1 MTAPSSIITAS
12 TNWQGVVSAS
22 DQKYLGTELESGGVL
37 YFPSLAFELQDSEID
52 LLDPRFANPKRR
64 NISLSADGG
73 ELKGV
78 FGGQTVHAQVR
89 ALIARYQKFTRQ
101 LIDGLIPHYA
111 VRLRAAPTS
120 LRLHGVEQRKKSWR
134 ADDSRLHV
142 DAFPS
147 RPNRGERI
155 LRVFANISMRNEP
168 RIWRIGEPF
177 EDAARRFVPGIPR
190 QRPGSATLLRTFG
203 ITKSHRTEF
212 DHLMLHLHDA
222 MKADAQYQATCPQ
235 QTAAF
240 SPGSTWVC
248 FSDQTSH
255 AVVSGQFMLEQTFFL
270 PPSAMLDPKRSPLS
284 ILQRLTGRPLI

>member
-1 MTAPSSIITAS
+1 MTMPSSIITAS

-22 DQKYLGTELESGGVL
+22 DQKYFGTELESGGVL
-37 YFPSLAFELQDSEID
+37 YFPSLAFDLQESEMD

-78 FGGQTVHAQVR
+78 FGDQTVHAQVR
-89 ALIARYQKFTRQ
+89 ALIARYQKFSRQ
-101 LIDGLIPHYA
+101 LIDGLIPQYA

-120 LRLHGVEQRKKSWR
+120 LRLHEVEQRKRSWR

-177 EDAARRFVPGIPR
+177 EDAARRFLPRIPR
-190 QRPGSATLLRTFG
+190 QRPGSATLLRAFG

-222 MKADAQYQATCPQ
+222 MKADMQYQATCPQ
-235 QTAAF
+235 QTATF
-240 SPGSTWVC
+240 SPSSTWIC

-270 PPSAMLDPKRSPLS
+270 PPNAMLDPTRSPLS
-284 ILQRLTGRPLI
+284 TLQRLTGRTLI